1 MLGGELLYVRH
12 AVRHLPTDRVL
23 IVEGCPSDHTA
34 TQGLDELMESR
45 QRLCRLREKGYGS
58 GEVYLLYVLGALY
71 YDGLTIRLPNQS
83 VYLGMSLLAIDYD
96 LSAQRL

>member
-1 MLGGELLYVRH
+1 MLGGELLYVWH

-23 IVEGCPSDHTA
+23 IVKARSPNHAT

-45 QRLCRLREKGYGS
+45 QRLCRLREEGYGS

-83 VYLGMSLLAIDYD
+83 IYLGMSLLPIDHD